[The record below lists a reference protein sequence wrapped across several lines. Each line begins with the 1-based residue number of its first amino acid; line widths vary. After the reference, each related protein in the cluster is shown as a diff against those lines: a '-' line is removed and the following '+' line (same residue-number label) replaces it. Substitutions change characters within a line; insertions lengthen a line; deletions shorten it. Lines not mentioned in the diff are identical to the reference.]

1 MSVSPRSVIEHVVA
15 SISPASDAQAAAARD
30 RIGASADGTLA
41 ALAVGLAAA
50 RHAPRPRVDRKA
62 VVVVLGDHGVADPG
76 IDLGATHPTAVTAAA
91 IADGSAALTE
101 VARRAG
107 ARVLL
112 VDAGATGPLPRTAV
126 GIGRGPAADV
136 TRGPALTVVD
146 AVLAVE
152 AGIAVAI
159 ALADDGLDVLALGA
173 AGLGAEIGSAALVAA
188 LTGAAPSAVARAG
201 DADAVAAA
209 LAANPLTRPEPL
221 EALATFGG
229 GDHAALTGMILAA
242 ASMDVPVVLDD
253 HATSAAA
260 LAAVALAPAVA
271 GYLVAAHGGTQPSHR
286 RALAALGLSPLF
298 ELGLARG
305 EGTGAALALA
315 LVDGAAGLVTG
326 GA

>member
-1 MSVSPRSVIEHVVA
+1 MSVSPRSVIDHVVA
-15 SISPASDAQAAAARD
+15 SISPASEAQAAAARD
-30 RIGASADGTLA
+30 RIGAGADGTLA
-41 ALAVGLAAA
+41 ALAVRLAAA
-50 RHAPRPRVDRKA
+50 RHAPHPRVDRKA

-76 IDLGATHPTAVTAAA
+76 IDLGATHPTAVVAAA
-91 IADGSAALTE
+91 IADGSAALCE
-101 VARRAG
+101 IARRAG
-107 ARVLL
+107 AKVLL

-126 GIGRGPAADV
+126 GVGRGPSADV
-136 TRGPALTVVD
+136 TRGPALTPVD

-173 AGLGAEIGSAALVAA
+173 AGLGSEIGSAALVAA
-188 LTGAAPSAVARAG
+188 LTGAAPEAVARGG
-201 DADAVAAA
+201 DTDAVRAA
-209 LAANPLTRPEPL
+209 LAANPMTRPAPL
-221 EALATFGG
+221 EALATLGG
-229 GDHAALTGMILAA
+229 GDHAALVGMILAA

-260 LAAVALAPAVA
+260 LIAAALAPAVT

-286 RALAALGLSPLF
+286 RALATLGLTPLF

-315 LVDGAAGLVTG
+315 LVDGAAQL